1 MWLPVILAFIFQ
13 DSEGMACDLTLKDL
27 LVHDLGPWSFALFL
41 AFKRRRPDPSVDP
54 RRSKKLSLAPPRG
67 GQSPSGKSEEHAQN
81 KLDLSGLRICR
92 LCRSSELQE
101 SHFSQEDPRREVR
114 DCHRADQNRP
124 LVGTSKPAS
133 LRR

>member
-54 RRSKKLSLAPPRG
+54 RRSKKLSLAPPLGAANR
-67 GQSPSGKSEEHAQN
+67 QVVRAKNTRKINWIYLDCASAVYAAPLSFKKATSAKKIHDVRSGIVI
-81 KLDLSGLRICR
+81 GRIKTGH
-92 LCRSSELQE
+92 LWAL
-101 SHFSQEDPRREVR
+101 
-114 DCHRADQNRP
+114 QNRP
-124 LVGTSKPAS
+124 V
-133 LRR
+133 